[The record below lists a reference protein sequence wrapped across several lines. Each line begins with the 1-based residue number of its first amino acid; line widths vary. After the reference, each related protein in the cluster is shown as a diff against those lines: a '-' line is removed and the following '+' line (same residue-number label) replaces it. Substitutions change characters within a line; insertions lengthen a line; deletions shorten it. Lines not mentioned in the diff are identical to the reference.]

1 MCRYSNRCNEMT
13 DCLFEVGISI
23 YDTFRNIMKYGSKNV
38 IGSGTSFVVIFI
50 SICSSSYKNKF

>member
-1 MCRYSNRCNEMT
+1 MT

-38 IGSGTSFVVIFI
+38 IGFGTSFVVIFI
-50 SICSSSYKNKF
+50 SICSFSYKNKF